1 MEKEI
6 GYGCIL
12 LGKLPDHAIVA
23 VSEGRVDIPVTCA
36 FAAPASPH
44 TSKDQSKAS
53 ARRSAF
59 VAPCVF
65 LRTQEIYR

>member
-23 VSEGRVDIPVTCA
+23 VSKGRVDIPVTCA
-36 FAAPASPH
+36 FAAPVSPH
-44 TSKDQSKAS
+44 TPKDQRQSE
-53 ARRSAF
+53 R
-59 VAPCVF
+59 
-65 LRTQEIYR
+65 